1 MKKTTFVSILLMIL
15 FINTW
20 SQTSN
25 EFVAINPIDGGVHFF
40 PENEKEAKLSR
51 YQLPGRQVWIDAL
64 RIDGKTRQIRITA
77 RPTSREVKT
86 LVKFKYPFGT
96 ASVTWNMEVKREGD
110 LVSVVIPWNAML
122 IGERMDVDEGGN
134 ESEALRNELGFAGAS
149 PEGVPLIYSS
159 GDSIS
164 LGYWPYLESELWQ
177 YVSIYYQRELWKD
190 MPETRSSNNGHA
202 HNAYASLEKA
212 FKNEKFKPDYILVN
226 FGLHMLNGFQNNL
239 EGYGAWVQKF
249 IDLAKEQHAKLI
261 WVTTTPYALYQN
273 DKNVTV
279 RKFNETA
286 TKIVHENNMYVV
298 DLYGCIEDLIK
309 EHNEWHVYEDG
320 LHYKE
325 EIKAKQGK
333 FLAQHILKI
342 TEKVSVEKPLVKNE

>member
-1 MKKTTFVSILLMIL
+1 MKKQAVVSILLIIF
-15 FINTW
+15 FINAW

-25 EFVAINPIDGGVHFF
+25 ELVAINSIDGGVHFF
-40 PENEKEAKLSR
+40 PKNKKDAKLSR
-51 YQLPGRQVWIDAL
+51 YQLPGKNVWLDAI
-64 RIDGKTRQIRITA
+64 RIDSKTRQIRITA
-77 RPTSREVKT
+77 RPVSREVKT
-86 LVKFKYPFGT
+86 LVKFKYPFGD

-110 LVSVVIPWNAML
+110 FVLVVIPWNAVL
-122 IGERMDVDEGGN
+122 IGERMDVDEGGS
-134 ESEALRNELGFAGAS
+134 ESEALRNKLGFAGVS
-149 PEGVPLIYSS
+149 PEGLPLIYSS

-212 FKNEKFKPDYILVN
+212 FKNERFKPDYILIN

-239 EGYGAWVQKF
+239 EGYGEWVQKF
-249 IDLAKEQHAKLI
+249 IDLSKEQHTKLI
-261 WVTTTPYALYQN
+261 WVTTSPYALYRN
-273 DKNVTV
+273 DKNATI

-286 TKIVHENNMYVV
+286 TKIVYENNMYVA
-298 DLYGCIEDLIK
+298 DLYTCIADLIK
-309 EHNEWHVYEDG
+309 ERNEWNVYEDG
-320 LHYKE
+320 VHFKE

-333 FLAQHILKI
+333 FLAQHILRI
-342 TEKVSVEKPLVKNE
+342 VEEVSVEKPLVKNE